1 MDNELTAL
9 LIEVTS
15 ITATE
20 GTRLKK
26 PIKIPR
32 PGKQSGSKAA
42 ASGVQ
47 NVPADPIK
55 QGIAVLAATSRGRRA
70 VTAG

>member
-1 MDNELTAL
+1 MDHELMAL

-26 PIKIPR
+26 PLKIPR
-32 PGKQSGSKAA
+32 PGTSGSKAA